1 MTLLTDDAR
10 RAMKPS
16 GRVLFF
22 RTFWPYQFLRF
33 IWINLR
39 MLRIIF
45 KSHG

>member
-1 MTLLTDDAR
+1 MLIPTENAR

-16 GRVLFF
+16 RRVLFF
-22 RTFWPYQFLRF
+22 RTFWPYQMLRF
-33 IWINLR
+33 LWLNFR